1 MPLMRRDT
9 SPSVTMNAHT
19 MTKGPVLTILTIG
32 PAETMTAMSA
42 WNGHLLSVVYP
53 APSARMECASLI
65 VPPTITNP
73 VMITMFIGM
82 IPATPERTNQAN
94 AETLAGLMN
103 ISVREV
109 ICRENG

>member
-1 MPLMRRDT
+1 
-9 SPSVTMNAHT
+9 MNAHT

-65 VPPTITNP
+65 APPTTTNP
-73 VMITMFIGM
+73 AMTAMFIGM
-82 IPATPERTNQAN
+82 TPATPERTNQAN
-94 AETLAGLMN
+94 AETADGLMIIN
-103 ISVREV
+103 ARAISYKG
-109 ICRENG
+109 NG